1 MKVVGY
7 AALLVSISLLCAAG
21 QSSTPGEFRGH
32 IVNSGTGALD
42 STSYIYVL
50 GQNHRVR
57 KVAIQKAEVVY
68 ATEVPVPER
77 KLHPTASLVEGADVR
92 VTATQ
97 GTNGSWEARR
107 VEILH
112 TAPVKTDARS
122 GKI

>member
-1 MKVVGY
+1 MKVAGC
-7 AALLVSISLLCAAG
+7 AALLISVLFLCAGA
-21 QSSTPGEFRGH
+21 QSATPGEFRGH
-32 IVNSGTGALD
+32 IVNSADAPD
-42 STSYIYVL
+42 STFYIYVL

-68 ATEVPVPER
+68 ASEVPVPER
-77 KLHPTASLVEGADVR
+77 KPHPTASLIEGAEVR
-92 VTATQ
+92 VTAIQ

-112 TAPVKTDARS
+112 TAPVKIDARS

>member
-1 MKVVGY
+1 MKVRC
-7 AALLVSISLLCAAG
+7 AALLVSALFLCAGA
-21 QSSTPGEFRGH
+21 QPATLGEFRGH
-32 IVNSGTGALD
+32 IVSSGTDALD

-68 ATEVPVPER
+68 ASEVPVPER
-77 KLHPTASLVEGADVR
+77 KLHPSASLVEGADVR
-92 VTATQ
+92 VTAIQ
-97 GTNGSWEARR
+97 GTNGSWQAKR

-112 TAPVKTDARS
+112 TAPIKTDARS

>member
-1 MKVVGY
+1 MNLRWTAF
-7 AALLVSISLLCAAG
+7 AAILLLCAFAAAA
-21 QSSTPGEFRGH
+21 TPGEFRGH
-32 IVNSGTGALD
+32 IISSAPDALD
-42 STSYIYVL
+42 STSYIYVQ
-50 GQNHRVR
+50 GQNHRIR

-68 ATEVPVPER
+68 ASEVPVPER

-92 VTATQ
+92 VTAVQ
-97 GTNGSWEARR
+97 GTNGSWQAKR

>member
-1 MKVVGY
+1 MKVAGC
-7 AALLVSISLLCAAG
+7 AALLVSILFLSAAA
-21 QSSTPGEFRGH
+21 QSATPGEFRGQ
-32 IVNSGTGALD
+32 IVNFATD
-42 STSYIYVL
+42 VPNSTSYIYVL

-68 ATEVPVPER
+68 ASEVPVPER

-92 VTATQ
+92 VTAIQ
-97 GTNGSWEARR
+97 GTNGSWEAKR

-112 TAPVKTDARS
+112 IAPIKTDARS